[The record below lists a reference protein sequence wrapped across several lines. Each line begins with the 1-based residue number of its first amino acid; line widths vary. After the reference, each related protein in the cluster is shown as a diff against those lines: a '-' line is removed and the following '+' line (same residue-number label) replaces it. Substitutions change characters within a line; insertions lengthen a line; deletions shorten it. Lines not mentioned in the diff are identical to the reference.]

1 MRLKVRLSHLRSII
15 DWKMKS
21 WSKDITKSSKRLSIE
36 LEWRTPYKLIE
47 INPVTQPRWSCH
59 LYLIHR
65 TRAKVTLRLKTGSD
79 HYFIALLIKKLIP
92 CRSAKVIDKI
102 FRTWE
107 KELWTRKS
115 SILKRIKIYMN
126 ISLKVCLYHL
136 L

>member
-1 MRLKVRLSHLRSII
+1 MKLKVRLSHLRSII
-15 DWKMKS
+15 DWKMRS

-36 LEWRTPYKLIE
+36 SGWRTPYKLIE
-47 INPVTQPRWSCH
+47 INPVTRHPWSCL

-79 HYFIALLIKKLIP
+79 HYFIVLLIKKLIP
-92 CRSAKVIDKI
+92 CRSAKVIDRI

-107 KELWTRKS
+107 KEHWTRRS
-115 SILKRIKIYMN
+115 FILKKTKIYMS
-126 ISLKVCLYHL
+126 ISLKVCLFHL